1 MSIGSRIKERRN
13 ALSLT
18 QEDLAKAL
26 GVTKGAVANY
36 ENGVSIP
43 KPDILFN
50 VISKLQCDANY
61 LFQDMIDVCDDSQ
74 LTVDELDFIV
84 KYRKLDKNN
93 KQLVDCIVD
102 KAIDIQ
108 STAMDIPVM
117 PNIKHYS
124 AILYDFPV
132 SAGTGERPDATNA
145 SIVEIEEEPPRGT
158 DYILRIA
165 GNSMEPE
172 YGDGD
177 YVYVEST
184 TTLNFGDV
192 GIFAYEGS
200 TYMKLYT
207 ESGLKS
213 LNPNY
218 ALIQGEDIHILGK
231 VLGVVEGNIK

>member
-1 MSIGSRIKERRN
+1 MDNLYNDDEIEFIN
-13 ALSLT
+13 
-18 QEDLAKAL
+18 
-26 GVTKGAVANY
+26 NY
-36 ENGVSIP
+36 
-43 KPDILFN
+43 K
-50 VISKLQCDANY
+50 KLNEHDR
-61 LFQDMIDVCDDSQ
+61 S
-74 LTVDELDFIV
+74 
-84 KYRKLDKNN
+84 
-93 KQLVDCIVD
+93 IVD
-102 KAIDIQ
+102 Y
-108 STAMDIPVM
+108 V
-117 PNIKHYS
+117 IKLGLNVNSQDEKQKPGYKQIKKYYS

-145 SIVEIEEEPPRGT
+145 SIVEIEEEPPHGT

>member
-1 MSIGSRIKERRN
+1 MAIGEKITEIRKSKNISIDT
-13 ALSLT
+13 L
-18 QEDLAKAL
+18 
-26 GVTKGAVANY
+26 
-36 ENGVSIP
+36 
-43 KPDILFN
+43 
-50 VISKLQCDANY
+50 SKLSGVPVSTLKKISAGITKDPQIETIKSIASALNCTLEDFSEQHSVYTLQEKNLICD
-61 LFQDMIDVCDDSQ
+61 
-74 LTVDELDFIV
+74 
-84 KYRKLDKNN
+84 YRKLDSYGKDA
-93 KQLVDCIVD
+93 VDVVL
-102 KAIDIQ
+102 Q
-108 STAMDIPVM
+108 SELKRIKEQTIINTTTFN
-117 PNIKHYS
+117 NIKHYS